1 MQTSNEKPNKIYILI
16 CILCAVCIFVSGV
29 ILLLFENRNNS
40 EIMKSGH
47 VETKEQ
53 ITITVNINTAT
64 KSELMLLENI
74 GSKKADNIIEH
85 RKKHP
90 FKKPEDLMKVHG
102 IGEKI
107 FLSIKDYI
115 CVD

>member
-1 MQTSNEKPNKIYILI
+1 
-16 CILCAVCIFVSGV
+16 
-29 ILLLFENRNNS
+29 
-40 EIMKSGH
+40 MKAGH
-47 VETKEQ
+47 VESKVQ
-53 ITITVNINTAT
+53 ITTTININTAT

-74 GSKKADNIIEH
+74 GSKKADSIIEY

-90 FKKPEDLMKVHG
+90 FQKPEDLMKVQG

>member
-1 MQTSNEKPNKIYILI
+1 MGVNKEKPNMIYILI
-16 CILCAVCIFVSGV
+16 CILCAVCIFVSGM

-40 EIMKSGH
+40 QIMKSGH
-47 VETKEQ
+47 VETNEQ
-53 ITITVNINTAT
+53 ITINVNINTAT

-90 FKKPEDLMKVHG
+90 FEKPEDLMKVQG

>member
-1 MQTSNEKPNKIYILI
+1 MKTNNEKPNKTYILI
-16 CILCAVCIFVSGV
+16 CILCAICIFVSGI
-29 ILLLFENRNNS
+29 ILILFENRNNS
-40 EIMKSGH
+40 QIMKSGH

-53 ITITVNINTAT
+53 ITTTVNINTAT

-74 GSKKADNIIEH
+74 GSKKADSIIEH

-90 FKKPEDLMKVHG
+90 FKKPEDLMKVRG